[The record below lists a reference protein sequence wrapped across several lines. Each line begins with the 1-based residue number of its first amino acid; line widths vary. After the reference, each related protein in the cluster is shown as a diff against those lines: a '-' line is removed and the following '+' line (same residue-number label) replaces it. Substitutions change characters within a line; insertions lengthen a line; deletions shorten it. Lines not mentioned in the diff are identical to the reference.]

1 MQEQFE
7 EFCENIKLTPN
18 QRLDAQV
25 KYRGVCKKIHDHFYN
40 YEYNG
45 DTKLIFG
52 SYSKKKNTA
61 IRPISEDQDVDVLF
75 KIPEKIFNKYREY
88 KSGGQS
94 ALLQEIREIFLDSK
108 YSLSAE
114 PKAWGKVILIKTA
127 DGAHNIELLPAYEKI
142 DEKFIIPNSENS
154 GSWEI
159 IDPRAELLKFQISN
173 QKTNGLTG
181 DLSRMIKKWSREVV
195 SLSIKSFEIE
205 CYVISFLSQNYFSFN
220 QKPYSQIVKDF
231 FDYLYLNVNEKDKTY
246 VATAKSRSSKA
257 LEFETNGNIVDAT
270 LEWKKVFGDISF
282 PSAKVDK
289 SSNFERRILTLKN
302 AYPSEREE
310 YLDQTYGLNFQI
322 NPEYSLDINIEIN
335 QKGYRPRWSLE
346 DFHKSGARIIKNAE
360 IIFSVS
366 HNISKP
372 YHMKWKV
379 RNFGD
384 EANKMG
390 QLRGEIT
397 ADGGYEIKKEKT
409 RYHGEHY
416 VECYVIKDRNCVAI
430 GKAFVPIE

>member
-7 EFCENIKLTPN
+7 QLCENIKLTTN

-40 YEYNG
+40 HEYNG

-75 KIPEKIFNKYREY
+75 KIPEEIFKKYVEY
-88 KSGGQS
+88 QSGGQS
-94 ALLQEIREIFLDSK
+94 ALLQKIREILLESK
-108 YSLSAE
+108 YSLSE
-114 PKAWGKVILIKTA
+114 KPKAWGKVILIKTA
-127 DGAHNIELLPAYEKI
+127 DGAHNVELLPAYEKE
-142 DEKFIIPNSENS
+142 DGTFIIPNSEDG

-159 IDPRAELLKFQISN
+159 FDPRAELLKFQISN
-173 QKTNGLTG
+173 QNTSGLTG
-181 DLSRMIKKWSREVV
+181 DLSRMIKRWSREVV

-205 CYVISFLSQNYFSFN
+205 DFVISFLTQYSFD

-231 FDYLYLNVNEKDKTY
+231 FEYLYWNVDEEDKTY
-246 VATAKSRSSKA
+246 AATAKSRSSKA
-257 LEFETNGNIVDAT
+257 LEFEKSGNIDDAT
-270 LEWKKVFGDISF
+270 AEWKKVFGDNSF
-282 PSAKVDK
+282 PNAAVAK
-289 SSNFERRILTLKN
+289 SLNLERRILALEN

-310 YLDQTYGLNFQI
+310 YLDRKYGFNFQI
-322 NPEYSLDINIEIN
+322 NTAHSLDIKIEIN

-346 DFHKSGARIIKNAE
+346 DFRKSGIRIIKNAE
-360 IIFSVS
+360 IVFSAS

-397 ADGGYEIKKEKT
+397 DDGGYEMKKENT
-409 RYHGEHY
+409 RYYGEHY